1 MTSNEGIK
9 INPIHVKDA
18 SMVYS
23 KMINLKGEMII
34 NIAGNEVVSIKK
46 ICNIIGS
53 QLNIDPIFIKSGVSQ
68 TDLIADIGLM
78 KKKLFHPKISLDRG
92 ISEMITEFS

>member
-1 MTSNEGIK
+1 
-9 INPIHVKDA
+9 
-18 SMVYS
+18 
-23 KMINLKGEMII
+23 MII

-68 TDLIADIGLM
+68 TDLIADIGLI
-78 KKKLFHPKISLDRG
+78 KKLFHPKFGSG